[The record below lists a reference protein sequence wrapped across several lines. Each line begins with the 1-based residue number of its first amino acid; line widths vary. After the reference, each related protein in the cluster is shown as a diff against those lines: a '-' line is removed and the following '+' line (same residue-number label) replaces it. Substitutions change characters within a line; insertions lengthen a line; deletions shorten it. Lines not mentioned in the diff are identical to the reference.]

1 MIFFDYLVYGMH
13 TVYIYGHCP
22 CKEQLFP
29 SILLL
34 VGNLGFFLLLDT
46 KPILCIFFLDA
57 DRDYLTVLSEAQEML
72 RREHSIARMTIQIE
86 PYDEYIMNSCENC
99 RRPDN

>member
-1 MIFFDYLVYGMH
+1 MQRTALSVHIA
-13 TVYIYGHCP
+13 
-22 CKEQLFP
+22 
-29 SILLL
+29 
-34 VGNLGFFLLLDT
+34 VGRESWIFLLLNT
-46 KPILCIFFLDA
+46 KPILCIFSLDA